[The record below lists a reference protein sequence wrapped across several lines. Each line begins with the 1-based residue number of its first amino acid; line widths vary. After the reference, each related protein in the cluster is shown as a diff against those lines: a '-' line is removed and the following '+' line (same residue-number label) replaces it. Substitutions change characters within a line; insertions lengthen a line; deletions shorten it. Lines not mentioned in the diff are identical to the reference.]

1 MVSIGLTSGIS
12 TWLVPER
19 TEEELRKVAR
29 SSKDVAKEALSLAG
43 SIAARDLGS
52 GVAARVIV

>member
-1 MVSIGLTSGIS
+1 MVSIGSESGIS

-29 SSKDVAKEALSLAG
+29 SSEDVAKEAFGLAG

-52 GVAARVIV
+52 GVAAGVVV